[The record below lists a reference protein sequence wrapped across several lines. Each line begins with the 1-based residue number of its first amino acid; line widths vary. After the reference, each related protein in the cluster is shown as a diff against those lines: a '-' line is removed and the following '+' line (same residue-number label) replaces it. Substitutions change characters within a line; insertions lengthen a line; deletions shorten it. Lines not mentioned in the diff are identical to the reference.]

1 MKKLRIKVDGKVYD
15 VEVELL
21 EDDEQNDP
29 YFHSQNVS
37 TSLKREHHEIPAP
50 APAGKLHLETIQEA
64 LSGKTMLSPLNGV
77 VVEVCVKPGD
87 TVKVNDTLV
96 VVEAMKMKTNI
107 ASKYDGEI
115 ESINVKQGDRI
126 EAGQPLVTYK

>member
-1 MKKLRIKVDGKVYD
+1 MKKLRIKVDGKVYE
-15 VEVELL
+15 VEVEVL
-21 EDDEQNDP
+21 EDDEHNDP
-29 YFHSQNVS
+29 YFHNRNIS
-37 TSLKREHHEIPAP
+37 TPTIPQAQQQVPQQQMQKSLEN
-50 APAGKLHLETIQEA
+50 LHEA

-87 TVKVNDTLV
+87 KVKVNDTLV

-115 ESINVKQGDRI
+115 EAINVKQGDRI

>member
-1 MKKLRIKVDGKVYD
+1 MKKLRIKVDGKVYE

-21 EDDEQNDP
+21 EDTDSNDP
-29 YFHSQNVS
+29 YFHNKNVAMPS
-37 TSLKREHHEIPAP
+37 MPQVVPQQQIQKSLEN
-50 APAGKLHLETIQEA
+50 LHEA